1 MAASPVD
8 ERDVAST
15 SVFGFADSALRIETN
30 SPSILAAAL
39 ATFGE
44 THSRSAHSF
53 DFKLFASP
61 QSTISG
67 GPPLSLPV
75 EPALSAVEG
84 ERQDGDTLGCKPPW
98 PQPYF
103 RGRDHLVLAVYGGG
117 AMLFDLVG
125 RRALGV
131 FSAAMARDE
140 DYWRRVIFPVA
151 LGVIAAA
158 IGVTPLHCA
167 TLVREGRGLHICGL
181 SGAGKS
187 TLSVALAQRG
197 FALLSDD
204 WTYFSRN
211 GSDVEAYGVPVPIK
225 LLPPA
230 QQFFPELLRLAPAV
244 SLNGELAFEVDP
256 AAVFSAGRAF
266 TCTPQ
271 RFIFLDRRHGA
282 TAQWLRLSPAQVEN
296 QFRPALE
303 RMPDCL
309 RSARDGQHEII
320 SSLGQVES
328 WLLICGGDPHQIA
341 AEIDAFTASPP
352 ANPQFAA
359 GSISSHFEIPDLMCR
374 FVPAP
379 FTADLAANGT
389 SIRLETNLPE
399 LFAQASSFVSPHPTA
414 RQPFLCTVLKDDAV
428 QDLAATAACHDDL
441 LYQTIPGQACL
452 FVDRRARRIVAFVT
466 EAHARRPAFLRDL
479 LELAR

>member
-1 MAASPVD
+1 MAASPVV
-8 ERDVAST
+8 EQDVAST
-15 SVFGFADSALRIETN
+15 GVFGFADSALRIETN
-30 SPSILAAAL
+30 SSSILAAAR
-39 ATFGE
+39 ATLGE
-44 THSRSAHSF
+44 THSSSAHSF
-53 DFKLFASP
+53 DFKLLVNR
-61 QSTISG
+61 QSTIRN
-67 GPPLSLPV
+67 
-75 EPALSAVEG
+75 
-84 ERQDGDTLGCKPPW
+84 RQCHW
-98 PQPYF
+98 PRPYF
-103 RGRDHLVLAVYGGG
+103 RGRDHLVIAVYGGG

-125 RRALGV
+125 CRSLGV

-140 DYWRRVIFPVA
+140 DYWRSVILPVA
-151 LGVIAAA
+151 LGVITAS

-167 TLVREGRGLHICGL
+167 TLVRDGRGLHICGL

-211 GSDVEAYGVPVPIK
+211 GSSVKASGVPVPVK

-230 QQFFPELLRLAPAV
+230 QQFYPELLRLAPAV

-256 AAVFSAGRAF
+256 VTVFSAGRAF
-266 TCTPQ
+266 TCTPE

-309 RSARDGQHEII
+309 RSAREGQHKII

-328 WLLICGGDPHQIA
+328 WLLICGGDPHHIA

-352 ANPQFAA
+352 TNPQVAA

-379 FTADLAANGT
+379 LIADVAANGT

-399 LFAQASSFVSPHPTA
+399 LFAQASSLMSSHPTA

-428 QDLAATAACHDDL
+428 RDLASTTACHEGL
-441 LYQTIPGQACL
+441 SYQMIPGSACQ
-452 FVDRRARRIVAFVT
+452 FADRRTRRIIAFVS
-466 EAHARRPAFLRDL
+466 EAQARRPAFLRDL

>member
-1 MAASPVD
+1 MAASPVV
-8 ERDVAST
+8 ERDGAST
-15 SVFGFADSALRIETN
+15 GVFDFADSALRFETN

-53 DFKLFASP
+53 DFKLFVNR
-61 QSTISG
+61 QSTIRN
-67 GPPLSLPV
+67 
-75 EPALSAVEG
+75 
-84 ERQDGDTLGCKPPW
+84 RQSPW

-103 RGRDHLVLAVYGGG
+103 RGRDHLVMAVYGGG
-117 AMLFDLVG
+117 AMLFDLLG

-131 FSAAMARDE
+131 FSAAMAHDE

-151 LGVIAAA
+151 LGVITAA

-167 TLVREGRGLHICGL
+167 TLVRDGRGLHICGL

-211 GSDVEAYGVPVPIK
+211 GSAAKAHGVPVPIK

-256 AAVFSAGRAF
+256 AAVFSVGRAF
-266 TCTPQ
+266 TCTPA
-271 RFIFLDRRHGA
+271 RFIFLDRRLGA
-282 TAQWLRLSPAQVEN
+282 TARWLRLSPAQVEN

-309 RSARDGQHEII
+309 RSARDSQHEII

-328 WLLICGGDPHQIA
+328 WLLTCGGDPHQIA
-341 AEIDAFTASPP
+341 AEIDAFRASPP

-359 GSISSHFEIPDLMCR
+359 ASISSHFEIPDLMGR

-379 FTADLAANGT
+379 LIADLAANGT
-389 SIRLETNLPE
+389 FVRLETNLPE
-399 LFAQASSFVSPHPTA
+399 LFAQASSLMSPHPTA
-414 RQPFLCTVLKDDAV
+414 RQPFLCTVLKDDAAR
-428 QDLAATAACHDDL
+428 DLASTTACHEGL
-441 LYQTIPGQACL
+441 SYQMIPGSACL
-452 FVDRRARRIVAFVT
+452 FADRRARRIVALVT

>member
-15 SVFGFADSALRIETN
+15 GVFGFADSALHIETN
-30 SPSILAAAL
+30 SPSIFAAAR

-67 GPPLSLPV
+67 GPSLSLPV

-84 ERQDGDTLGCKPPW
+84 LRQGGDFLGGKPPW

-131 FSAAMARDE
+131 FSTAMARDE

-151 LGVIAAA
+151 LGVITAA

-211 GSDVEAYGVPVPIK
+211 GSDVQAYGVPVPIK
-225 LLPPA
+225 LLPAA

-256 AAVFSAGRAF
+256 GNREAVRRAHR
-266 TCTPQ
+266 PAQ
-271 RFIFLDRRHGA
+271 RSPGVCRPR
-282 TAQWLRLSPAQVEN
+282 RLSEN
-296 QFRPALE
+296 RQDPRRNA
-303 RMPDCL
+303 
-309 RSARDGQHEII
+309 RSG
-320 SSLGQVES
+320 
-328 WLLICGGDPHQIA
+328 
-341 AEIDAFTASPP
+341 
-352 ANPQFAA
+352 
-359 GSISSHFEIPDLMCR
+359 
-374 FVPAP
+374 
-379 FTADLAANGT
+379 
-389 SIRLETNLPE
+389 
-399 LFAQASSFVSPHPTA
+399 
-414 RQPFLCTVLKDDAV
+414 
-428 QDLAATAACHDDL
+428 
-441 LYQTIPGQACL
+441 
-452 FVDRRARRIVAFVT
+452 
-466 EAHARRPAFLRDL
+466 
-479 LELAR
+479 